1 MSWESV
7 DVHLFFFAGI
17 QENREVFEVFV
28 SLSEF
33 LEPREG
39 DFLIRFSDREI

>member
-1 MSWESV
+1 MSWKSV

-17 QENREVFEVFV
+17 QENREVFV